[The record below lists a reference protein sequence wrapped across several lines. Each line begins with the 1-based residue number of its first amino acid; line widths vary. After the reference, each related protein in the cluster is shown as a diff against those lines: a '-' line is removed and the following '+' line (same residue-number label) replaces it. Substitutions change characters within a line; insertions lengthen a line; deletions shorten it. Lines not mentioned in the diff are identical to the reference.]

1 MASVL
6 FCWELGAGF
15 GHLTPHRE
23 VLATL
28 QRKGHT
34 VHVAVR
40 DLVRAT
46 KAFEGQRFAF
56 WQAPTPQGRPEKMF
70 KPTINFTQIL
80 FNTGLGD
87 PTGLAVR
94 IAAWRSIFVAT
105 RPQVALVDYCPTAL
119 LALRGMGIPAVV
131 TGTGFFIPP
140 NVTPF
145 PAFPMLKNL
154 TTGEKL
160 FYEERQL
167 LVGINAA
174 LAKHRI
180 APLNNLA
187 QIFHDVAGKIF
198 RALPEFDHYPRRGP
212 AEFMGLPPDPPRAP
226 TTWPPGDGPR
236 VFAYLKPFQ
245 TLETLLTELQKRRLP
260 TIVACDGIA
269 KDLQDKYTSETM
281 RFVPPTI
288 DIAQMG
294 RESHFAITNANLT
307 TSVRLLL
314 QGCPVMAIPLQLEQ
328 TLVAQNFRRLG
339 VGVMLR
345 HTMAEDV
352 VPQLTEILENKK
364 YREAASVLARKY
376 EGRANDY
383 VERATA
389 VLERF
394 LQAPAALPKPQP
406 VAETSGPTVPTTN
419 PSV

>member
-23 VLATL
+23 VLSAL
-28 QRKGHT
+28 QQKGHT

-40 DLVRAT
+40 DLNRAN
-46 KAFEGQRFAF
+46 KAFEGKQFAF
-56 WQAPTPQGRPEKMF
+56 WQAPTPQNRPEKMF

-80 FNTGLGD
+80 YNTGLGD
-87 PTGLAVR
+87 PSGLAMR
-94 IAAWRSIFVAT
+94 ISAWRNIIKAT

-119 LALRGMGIPAVV
+119 LALRGLGIPTVV

-145 PAFPMLKNL
+145 PAFPMTRNL
-154 TTGEKL
+154 ATGETL
-160 FYEERQL
+160 FFQEKQFL
-167 LVGINAA
+167 SGINAA

-187 QIFHDVAGKIF
+187 QMFHDVAGKIF
-198 RALPEFDHYPRRGP
+198 RALPEFDHYPKRGP
-212 AEFMGLPPDPPRAP
+212 AEFLGLPPDPPRAS
-226 TTWPPGDGPR
+226 TTWPSGDGPR

-245 TLETLLTELQKRRLP
+245 TLETLLTELQQRRLP

-269 KDLQDKYTSETM
+269 KDLQDKYASETL

-288 DIAQMG
+288 DIVQMG

-314 QGCPVMAIPLQLEQ
+314 QGCPLITIPLQLEQ
-328 TLVAQNFRRLG
+328 TLVAHNFRRLG
-339 VGVMLR
+339 VGMVLR
-345 HTMAEDV
+345 TNAAGDIA
-352 VPQLTEILENKK
+352 PQLTEMLENTK
-364 YREAASVLARKY
+364 YRDAAGALARKY
-376 EGRANDY
+376 EGRADDY

-389 VLERF
+389 VLERC
-394 LQAPAALPKPQP
+394 LQVSSTTKPQP
-406 VAETSGPTVPTTN
+406 VVEGRPAA
-419 PSV
+419 